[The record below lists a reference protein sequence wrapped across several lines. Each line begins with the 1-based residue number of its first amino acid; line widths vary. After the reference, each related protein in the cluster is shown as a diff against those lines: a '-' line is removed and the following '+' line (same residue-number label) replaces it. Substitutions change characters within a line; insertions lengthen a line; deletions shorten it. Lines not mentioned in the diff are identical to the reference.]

1 MKNQWVMKP
10 APELNT
16 LELLMKEVRLSV
28 PIATILAQRGINTY
42 EKAKAFFRPEKSHL
56 HNPFLMKDMDK
67 AVDRILHAIESNQKI
82 MVYGDYDVDGTTS
95 VAMVYDFLRSIYPN
109 IQYYIPDRYKEG
121 YGISFQGIDQAEK
134 DEISLIIALDCGI
147 KAIDKVDYALSK
159 NIDFIICDHHLPS
172 ETLPKAFAVL
182 DPKRKDCS
190 YPFKEL
196 SGCGVGFKLI
206 QGIAIKKEISEEI
219 IFNYLDLVAVSI
231 AADIVSITGENRV
244 LAHYGLEV
252 LRKSPRPG
260 IKALLG
266 EISTENISISNIV
279 FSVAPRI
286 NASGRLEHASQ
297 SVKLLISN
305 EKSEISTIFSQIDE
319 LNKQRKEKDENITV
333 EAIQLIKDN
342 KEEERFST
350 IVYHP
355 EWHKGV
361 LGIVASR
368 LIETYYRPTLVLTK
382 GNEGEITGS
391 ARSVKDFDIYEVI
404 DACSDLLIRYGG
416 HQFAAGLTLAEENL
430 EKFKEKFEFLV
441 KEKIQPIQRIP
452 SLEIDVEIPFS
463 SINTQFVNVLNQIK
477 PYGPGNMTP
486 LFLTRGLIGGFV
498 TKMGKNNEHLRLDLK
513 DKNGIT
519 FKGVA
524 FGMSEFIQDFQY
536 GTFDI
541 VYSID
546 ENHWKNKTYLQLNIR
561 DVHFT

>member
-1 MKNQWVMKP
+1 
-10 APELNT
+10 
-16 LELLMKEVRLSV
+16 
-28 PIATILAQRGINTY
+28 
-42 EKAKAFFRPEKSHL
+42 
-56 HNPFLMKDMDK
+56 
-67 AVDRILHAIESNQKI
+67 
-82 MVYGDYDVDGTTS
+82 
-95 VAMVYDFLRSIYPN
+95 
-109 IQYYIPDRYKEG
+109 
-121 YGISFQGIDQAEK
+121 
-134 DEISLIIALDCGI
+134 
-147 KAIDKVDYALSK
+147 
-159 NIDFIICDHHLPS
+159 
-172 ETLPKAFAVL
+172 
-182 DPKRKDCS
+182 
-190 YPFKEL
+190 
-196 SGCGVGFKLI
+196 
-206 QGIAIKKEISEEI
+206 
-219 IFNYLDLVAVSI
+219 
-231 AADIVSITGENRV
+231 VSITGENRV

>member
-67 AVDRILHAIESNQKI
+67 AVDRILHAVESNQKI

-266 EISTENISISNIV
+266 EISAENISISNIV

-319 LNKQRKEKDENITV
+319 LNKQRKE
-333 EAIQLIKDN
+333 
-342 KEEERFST
+342 
-350 IVYHP
+350 
-355 EWHKGV
+355 
-361 LGIVASR
+361 
-368 LIETYYRPTLVLTK
+368 
-382 GNEGEITGS
+382 
-391 ARSVKDFDIYEVI
+391 
-404 DACSDLLIRYGG
+404 
-416 HQFAAGLTLAEENL
+416 
-430 EKFKEKFEFLV
+430 
-441 KEKIQPIQRIP
+441 
-452 SLEIDVEIPFS
+452 
-463 SINTQFVNVLNQIK
+463 
-477 PYGPGNMTP
+477 
-486 LFLTRGLIGGFV
+486 
-498 TKMGKNNEHLRLDLK
+498 
-513 DKNGIT
+513 
-519 FKGVA
+519 
-524 FGMSEFIQDFQY
+524 
-536 GTFDI
+536 
-541 VYSID
+541 
-546 ENHWKNKTYLQLNIR
+546 
-561 DVHFT
+561 

>member
-67 AVDRILHAIESNQKI
+67 AVDRILHAVESNQKI

-266 EISTENISISNIV
+266 EISAENISISNIV

>member
-121 YGISFQGIDQAEK
+121 YGISFQVIDQAEK

-266 EISTENISISNIV
+266 EISAENISISNIV